1 MYFEPQ
7 RLTSSGSFLL
17 RSSVPSTLLISL
29 PVWLKLTGFDS
40 SVPCFASD
48 ALSVGI
54 GSGHDESGEVGE
66 AAQRQPL
73 CENSG
78 VLVPTWMVTLSD
90 LRQSFKGR
98 SKVSFILH
106 RGPLSILAS
115 SHPLSASCGV
125 VLAVSPTTMP
135 QTREEAGCTLRY
147 RSSASPPGSPK
158 SEVAPASK

>member
-1 MYFEPQ
+1 M
-7 RLTSSGSFLL
+7 GHNDL
-17 RSSVPSTLLISL
+17 RQVALFIRGRVYLGTLLISL

-40 SVPCFASD
+40 SVPYFSSD
-48 ALSVGI
+48 ALSI
-54 GSGHDESGEVGE
+54 GSGHDESVEVGE

-125 VLAVSPTTMP
+125 PPHPVGH
-135 QTREEAGCTLRY
+135 RRGR
-147 RSSASPPGSPK
+147 SASVWFPMRS
-158 SEVAPASK
+158 AA